1 MRVKHAALSRRRG
14 ASMPLLAGRVPAVG
28 ELSGPRPKAVAAK
41 QARAE
46 PPDLRLHRRC
56 GVGLVRR
63 DPARRGYQATRGL
76 QPWHRR
82 LPVESPGTGGNRRQT
97 AANGVIRGG
106 PTLFPTNL
114 LALDSD
120 RIGALQ
126 RTVERCPN
134 AAGAT
139 ATQGV

>member
-28 ELSGPRPKAVAAK
+28 ELSGPRPKAIAAE
-41 QARAE
+41 QA
-46 PPDLRLHRRC
+46 H
-56 GVGLVRR
+56 
-63 DPARRGYQATRGL
+63 QATRGL
-76 QPWHRR
+76 QPRHRR

-106 PTLFPTNL
+106 PTLSPTNL